1 MDPFQLAVLTCPH
14 MTFAGSNQP
23 PGSSSPEDGSPMM
36 VGDQCAPDSRVRFM
50 AEHLASF
57 AVSFAEWRL
66 IACS

>member
-1 MDPFQLAVLTCPH
+1 
-14 MTFAGSNQP
+14 
-23 PGSSSPEDGSPMM
+23 MM